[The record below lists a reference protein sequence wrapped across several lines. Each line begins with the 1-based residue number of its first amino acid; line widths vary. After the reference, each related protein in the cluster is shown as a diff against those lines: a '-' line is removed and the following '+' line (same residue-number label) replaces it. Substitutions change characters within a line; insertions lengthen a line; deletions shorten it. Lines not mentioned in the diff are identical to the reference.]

1 MLELFPCAGETEDL
15 HICEA
20 RFSLKRGAVV
30 WWRLPSSM
38 ANGWPSGSLFSAECR
53 DMITTCLQHEPLQNQ
68 HSFWMVAEHHHSW
81 PMTCRSNADNV
92 ICTKIK
98 VKRLPDHVKTV
109 YSMSAQI
116 LPIIHLHKPT
126 QTYWTCW
133 RVSRCHWLF
142 RRRHCT
148 IVGETGSH
156 KRPMKRSTT
165 KHNLKLQMLMATP
178 QHDE

>member
-1 MLELFPCAGETEDL
+1 
-15 HICEA
+15 
-20 RFSLKRGAVV
+20 
-30 WWRLPSSM
+30 
-38 ANGWPSGSLFSAECR
+38 
-53 DMITTCLQHEPLQNQ
+53 
-68 HSFWMVAEHHHSW
+68 
-81 PMTCRSNADNV
+81 MTCRSNADKV

-133 RVSRCHWLF
+133 RVSRSHWLF

-178 QHDE
+178 QQGWARHSLDMHQCPMVQQFRVMLGNMLSIYYTSELSQGWNGLNETSVPNTLDRT